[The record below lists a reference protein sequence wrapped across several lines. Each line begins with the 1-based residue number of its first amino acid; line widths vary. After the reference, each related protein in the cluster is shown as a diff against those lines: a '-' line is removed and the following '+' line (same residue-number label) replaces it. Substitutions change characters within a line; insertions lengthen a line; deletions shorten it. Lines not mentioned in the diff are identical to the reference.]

1 MVYKRKHVNINWGQI
16 TYKIKPYKTKQKDYS
31 LKKTQ
36 LSTQR
41 NRENQSIKTIKNKDY
56 SRVSEIKVGI

>member
-1 MVYKRKHVNINWGQI
+1 MAYKSRHVNINWGTI
-16 TYKIKPYKTKQKDYS
+16 TYKTKPYKTKQKDYS

-41 NRENQSIKTIKNKDY
+41 NRENQSIKTI
-56 SRVSEIKVGI
+56 RL